1 MDEII
6 YMTNLE
12 TLDYIFKQV
21 SFTEMNTTLKGQHY
35 WKLPQKHHV
44 SSSNLIAFKKMI
56 KKKTIPIGKYDNKVG
71 SPKYKCSRIQV
82 CTKSKTELLLLN
94 FSNTFPSTQSFV

>member
-12 TLDYIFKQV
+12 TLDYIFKYV

-35 WKLPQKHHV
+35 WKLP
-44 SSSNLIAFKKMI
+44 
-56 KKKTIPIGKYDNKVG
+56 
-71 SPKYKCSRIQV
+71 
-82 CTKSKTELLLLN
+82 
-94 FSNTFPSTQSFV
+94 